1 MSISSL
7 AAPPVAGTAPRAS
20 PLQFSALFSVPGLVL
35 TGMALSLVFTLP
47 SIRQILATGFYLDPD
62 DAMRM
67 AQAQDWMNGQGWFD
81 LTARRLDAP
90 HGVFMH
96 WTRLVD
102 VPIGLLTWF
111 FGMFTDHE
119 SAIRLMRIALPMSL
133 LAGLFAVS
141 ARLGRLLAGPA
152 GGIAATILTIMGGAM
167 FGYFQPGRLDH
178 DDVSILMLV
187 MTAAALCRALDPA
200 DTRSAAWAGLVI
212 AAGLGVSM
220 ETLPFA
226 AVAIAVLPVAWIVRG
241 EAGRASLERFAL
253 GLGAGLLAGFGAVVA
268 PSHYLDGAC
277 DTLSAAHMV
286 AGLAGSALF
295 LVLARSTNALP
306 SVALRLAAAV
316 AAGVVVVAAVKLSYP
331 ACLDDPYAGLD
342 PVLRDVWL
350 ARVSEARP
358 LWLSLHKRPALFFV
372 LVLPIL
378 IGFGGTLWAAAAERG
393 IMRARWLA
401 LAALCVAG
409 LAAGVWQVRAMG
421 EVSPITM
428 FGSLWIAARIT
439 GKAFGQ
445 GKAWAGPA
453 LIALALPMTAIGY
466 GMVAPDDTTPAEAAG
481 QKAEVAC
488 RTADAFATLA
498 ALPQGVV
505 LGPIDTG
512 AHFLAR
518 TPHGVIA
525 APFHRNVHGNR
536 LAIDAFMAAPAA
548 AEAIV
553 RGSGARYIVFCP
565 HIDDIEMYREEA
577 PQGLATQL
585 DDGVVPPWLRKLDVD
600 SPYSIFELR

>member
-1 MSISSL
+1 MSLSSL
-7 AAPPVAGTAPRAS
+7 AVPPVAGPAPQAS
-20 PLQFSALFSVPGLVL
+20 PLQSSALFSVPGLVL
-35 TGMALSLVFTLP
+35 TGMALTLAFTLP

-81 LTARRLDAP
+81 LTSKRLDAP

-111 FGMFTDHE
+111 FGLFTDHE
-119 SAIRLMRIALPMSL
+119 SAIRLMRIVLPMSL
-133 LAGLFAVS
+133 LAALFAVS
-141 ARLGRLLAGPA
+141 IRLGRLLAGPA
-152 GGIAATILTIMGGAM
+152 GGIAATVLTIMGGAM

-178 DDVSILMLV
+178 DDVSILLLVV
-187 MTAAALCRALDPA
+187 MTAALCRALAPGNL
-200 DTRSAAWAGLVI
+200 RSAFWAGLVI
-212 AAGLGVSM
+212 ATGLGVSM

-226 AVAIAVLPVAWIVRG
+226 VVAIAVLPVAWIVQG
-241 EAGRASLERFAL
+241 AVHRAAMERFSWGL
-253 GLGAGLLAGFGAVVA
+253 GLGLLAIFAAVVA

-277 DTLSAAHMV
+277 DTLSAAHMI
-286 AGLAGSALF
+286 AGLSGSALCIA
-295 LVLARSTNALP
+295 LARGTGALRT
-306 SVALRLAAAV
+306 VALRLGAAV
-316 AAGVVVVAAVKLSYP
+316 AAGLVVVAAVKLSYP

-378 IGFGGTLWAAAAERG
+378 IGFGGTLWAAASERG
-393 IMRARWLA
+393 VARARWLA
-401 LAALCVAG
+401 LAALSLAG
-409 LAAGVWQVRAMG
+409 IAAGIWQVRAMG
-421 EVSPITM
+421 EVSPVTL
-428 FGSLWIAARIT
+428 FGAAWIVARFT
-439 GKAFGQ
+439 GKAFET

-453 LIALALPMTAIGY
+453 MIALCLPMTAIGH

-488 RTADAFATLA
+488 RTADAFTALA
-498 ALPQGVV
+498 ALPQGVI

-518 TPHGVIA
+518 TPHGVVA

-553 RGSGARYIVFCP
+553 RRSGARYVVFCP

-577 PQGLATQL
+577 PQGLAVQL
-585 DDGVVPPWLRKLDVD
+585 DDGMTPPWLKKLDVD
-600 SPYSIFELR
+600 SPYSVFELQ

>member
-1 MSISSL
+1 MTLSSL
-7 AAPPVAGTAPRAS
+7 AVPPVAGPAPGAQTTQTS
-20 PLQFSALFSVPGLVL
+20 LLFSVPGLVL
-35 TGMALSLVFTLP
+35 TGMVLSLSLTLP

-67 AQAQDWMNGQGWFD
+67 AQAQDWMNGQGWYD
-81 LTARRLDAP
+81 LTSKRLDAP

-102 VPIGLLTWF
+102 VPIGLLTWV
-111 FGMFTDHE
+111 FGLVADHE

-141 ARLGRLLAGPA
+141 ARLGTLLAGSVGA
-152 GGIAATILTIMGGAM
+152 IAATILTIMGGAM

-178 DDVSILMLV
+178 DDVSILLLV

-200 DTRSAAWAGLVI
+200 NNRSAAWAGLVV
-212 AAGLGVSM
+212 AAGLSVSM

-226 AVAIAVLPVAWIVRG
+226 VVAVAVLPVAWIVRG
-241 EAGRASLERFAL
+241 EVFRAALQRFAL
-253 GLGAGLLAGFGAVVA
+253 GLGGGLLAGFATVVA

-277 DTLSAAHMV
+277 DTLSAAHML
-286 AGLAGSALF
+286 AGLGGSALF
-295 LVLARSTNALP
+295 LVLARATKALP
-306 SVALRLAAAV
+306 GVISRLLAAV
-316 AAGVVVVAAVKLSYP
+316 AAGLAVVALVKLAYP
-331 ACLDDPYAGLD
+331 ACLGDPYAGLD

-358 LWLSLHKRPALFFV
+358 LWLSLHKRPALYFV
-372 LVLPIL
+372 LVMPIL
-378 IGFGGTLWAAAAERG
+378 IGFAGTLWAAASERG
-393 IMRARWLA
+393 VMRARWLA

-409 LAAGVWQVRAMG
+409 IAAGVWQVRAMG

-428 FGSLWIAARIT
+428 FGALWIAARFT
-439 GKAFGQ
+439 GKAFAQ

-453 LIALALPMTAIGY
+453 LIALALPMTPIGY
-466 GMVAPDDTTPAEAAG
+466 GLAAPDDTTPAEAAG

-498 ALPQGVV
+498 ALPQGVI

-585 DDGVVPPWLRKLDVD
+585 DDGVVPPWLVKLDVA